1 MKPCQKKR
9 NRACVTSKKAVL
21 VLLLGVLLMSMLT
34 VGVFAADVTFKDQSG
49 VVWEFT
55 GSDETALTMILDSN
69 QTIENAQV
77 LLISDSV
84 QGTAVDA
91 VRSNGFD
98 NVVVG
103 HKANEYIL
111 IPNGIKYIGSKTFYD
126 FNFVKSV
133 SIPSSVEVVDYNAF
147 DVLGREINNATVI
160 YGASGSAAESWAG
173 DNSTAVYSFQPVEA
187 SNFIAS
193 AEGGGYIYPSGSY
206 YVPDGMKDEAVTTYF
221 SAEAAEGFVI
231 DTLSVDGVSVSEAAG
246 QKAYLLHYTFSADSA
261 SVTVTFAED
270 MSAAE
275 VTGEAMSEASEE
287 IELTIGETAVVDY
300 AMGGMAVQLVDG
312 AVAEGVDIS
321 DIYDAPQD
329 NAAGYAASMGVST
342 GDYYI
347 DDGILYEMVFA
358 TNGTG
363 DHGDLGVVF
372 QCKAQVINYLYET
385 FGWVYG
391 TDYHRIRMYH
401 FDSTVTGGNRKG
413 SYDFHCAFAY
423 KQVDEDGD
431 YTDLAGTVAFYS
443 KNENT
448 EGISNN
454 STLFVQGTAEEPATA
469 TVNSLYA
476 QNHTRPDG
484 PQEATNFYGIG
495 SAVLVDGGTAS
506 MNNYATTLYDESEAT
521 TVDLIDPY
529 IVGGA
534 NPIYV
539 LATSRVNIQ
548 GGIMFTAYS
557 GGHGPYVS
565 LQGQITINADERL
578 IDENGVVNT
587 DVEELKE
594 TVLADIPG
602 RFGWAERNTYE
613 DGTPVD
619 ANDYSVDHSRLAL
632 DEEGIAAYAEEN
644 GAVTVVTTAN
654 SSGSIL
660 VTDSGGGILV
670 ANKLSGVAYSTG
682 SSGIYSMG
690 GGSYVYVYNSRLES
704 HIEPAINSVGE
715 GYVFA
720 FNSSFTGPVGI
731 LSSGGSDHVQ
741 VYNSQITTEL
751 DFDMDFYDLTDP
763 NDPEQLVTYETLLE
777 EVEANELV
785 NSNYLMIFPLNG
797 DDMNNFTSNWFVDR
811 TQVPGKNGGN
821 IALISTTSPSGITI
835 DSTKLTNNAYA
846 EYADE
851 GAPNWLVAAAG
862 GTSTINFRNENS
874 KTMWDLTGKDTST
887 TELYGNIYCAPAS
900 GSGMWVTAE
909 GSAIVNLANSE
920 WTGTIENRGDGV
932 TLNLDGSSVWTCT
945 GTCAVNVLT
954 LEEGAVIK
962 SPEGCEIAFYVQDEK
977 IDPAAGTYENI
988 QIVVTKNGGEVYD
1001 GLYGPEATE
1010 PVVEEETSNAAQA
1023 YGEISGASV
1032 EASGDM
1038 GSASGEASAEG
1049 GGLMFSTGEANCP
1062 HEPLLVVTDVSYS
1075 FDNEGVASLV
1085 LDGAEAK
1092 ITALEPG
1099 KTKLTVQ
1106 VTYSDGTSRSVTE
1119 NLTVAEP

>member
-1 MKPCQKKR
+1 MKPCQNKW
-9 NRACVTSKKAVL
+9 NRVPTAGGKPMYVL
-21 VLLLGVLLMSMLT
+21 MLVVLLASMLT
-34 VGVFAADVTFKDQSG
+34 VGALAADVSYKDQYG
-49 VVWEFT
+49 VTWEYT
-55 GSDETALTMILDSN
+55 GSDETVLTMILDSN
-69 QTIENAQV
+69 RTIEEAQV

-84 QGTAVDA
+84 RGTAVNS

-111 IPNGIKYIGSKTFYD
+111 IADGIEYIGSKTFYD

-133 SIPSSVEVVDYNAF
+133 SIPDSVKEVDYNAF
-147 DVLGREINNATVI
+147 DVLGREINNATIV
-160 YGASGSAAESWAG
+160 YGASGSAAEKWAG
-173 DNSTAVYSFQPVEA
+173 DNSTAEYSFQRVDGP
-187 SNFIAS
+187 NFTVL
-193 AEGGGYIYPSGSY
+193 AEEGGYIYPSGNY
-206 YVPDGMKDEAVTTYF
+206 YVPDGMKGEAVTTYF
-221 SAEAAEGFVI
+221 SIEATDGSVI
-231 DTLSVDGVSVSEAAG
+231 EVLTVDGVSVSEAVG
-246 QKAYLLHYTFSADSA
+246 QKAYLIPYTFSAA
-261 SVTVTFAED
+261 SSSISVTFAED
-270 MSAAE
+270 ASAVAE
-275 VTGEAMSEASEE
+275 TDGIASEVPEE
-287 IELTIGETAVVDY
+287 IELVLGETTAVDY
-300 AMGGMAVQLVDG
+300 AMGGTVVQLMDG

-329 NAAGYAASMGVST
+329 NAAGYVASMGVST

-347 DDGILYEMVFA
+347 DDGMLYEMVFA
-358 TNGTG
+358 TNGSG
-363 DHGDLGVVF
+363 NHGDLGMVF

-385 FGWVYG
+385 YGWVYG
-391 TDYHRIRMYH
+391 TDYHMIRMYH

-413 SYDFHCAFAY
+413 SYDYHCAFAY
-423 KQVDEDGD
+423 KLVDDDGD
-431 YTDLAGTVAFYS
+431 YADLSSTVAFYS
-443 KNENT
+443 ESENT

-454 STLFVQGTAEEPATA
+454 STLFVQGTAEEPATV
-469 TVNSLYA
+469 TVNGLYA

-506 MNNYATTLYDESEAT
+506 MNNYSTMLYDESEAT
-521 TVDLIDPY
+521 TVNLIEPY

-539 LATSRVNIQ
+539 LATSRANIQ
-548 GGIMFTAYS
+548 GGTMFTAFS

-578 IDENGVVNT
+578 IDENGVANT

-613 DGTPVD
+613 DGTPVA

-632 DEEGIAAYAEEN
+632 DEEGIAAYEEEN
-644 GAVTVVTTAN
+644 GVVTVVTTAN

-741 VYNSQITTEL
+741 IYNSQITTEL
-751 DFDMDFYDLTDP
+751 DFNMDFYDLTDP
-763 NDPEQLVTYETLLE
+763 NDPNQLETYETLLK

-846 EYADE
+846 QYADE

-874 KTMWDLTGKDTST
+874 RTMWDLTGEDTST

-909 GSAIVNLANSE
+909 GSAIVNLENSE
-920 WTGTIENRGDGV
+920 WTGTIENRGEGV
-932 TLNLDGSSVWTCT
+932 TLNLDESSVWNCT
-945 GTCAVNVLT
+945 GTCSVNMLT
-954 LEEGAVIK
+954 LEQGAVVK
-962 SPEGCEIAFYVQDEK
+962 TLDGCDIEFYAQGKNVELT
-977 IDPAAGTYENI
+977 AGTYENL
-988 QIVVTKNGGEVYD
+988 QVVVTKNGEEIYD
-1001 GLYGPEATE
+1001 GLYRQEAEE
-1010 PVVEEETSNAAQA
+1010 PDAEVESTNAAQA
-1023 YGEISGASV
+1023 SGESGSTSG

-1038 GSASGEASAEG
+1038 GGASGEASAEG
-1049 GGLMFSTGEANCP
+1049 GGPMFSTGEANCP
-1062 HEPLLVVTDVSYS
+1062 HEPLLAVTSISWS
-1075 FDNEGVASLV
+1075 FDKEGIASLE
-1085 LDGAEAK
+1085 LNGTEAI
-1092 ITALEPG
+1092 ITALKSG
-1099 KTKLTVQ
+1099 VTNLTVQ
-1106 VTYSDGTSRSVTE
+1106 ATYSDGTIRTVTE
-1119 NLTVAEP
+1119 TITVTAP